1 MLNSKEKAKDLIE
14 KFLPNVYCYMGSGM
28 LSNDYDKNVALM
40 YAKKCALIAVQELI
54 NETTCLWKIIG
65 DDLITY
71 PEFWISVKEEIENYQ
86 YE

>member
-1 MLNSKEKAKDLIE
+1 MLNSKEKAK
-14 KFLPNVYCYMGSGM
+14 
-28 LSNDYDKNVALM
+28 
-40 YAKKCALIAVQELI
+40 ELI
-54 NETTCLWKIIG
+54 HKFYIYADGTAMGAFRKEVACSNAKQCAIITVEELIIETTNLWRIIG